1 MQLPDES
8 IELHYQGAIAP
19 QPEFWGPLA
28 EMQAKHLLPKDRI
41 RGLAPLV
48 MQVRSEI
55 AAERELQQ
63 PPPDRLPLHAG
74 FINFPQQVLDNHRR
88 KGEQSELGRVLS
100 LSTRLR
106 ENADR
111 IVILGTG
118 GSHLGAKALFNAL
131 THAHH
136 NELPPNARLGKPRIY
151 FAGESFDND
160 PVQEMFE
167 LLENACVDPELPEER
182 WGAIVIS
189 KSGSTLELATAYRI
203 FRAEAARF
211 YGLHSPRLRQ
221 LIIPVTGPSGR
232 LRELCRAEGYREDD
246 ILTIPENIGSRYSVF
261 TPAGLLPAATMGL
274 DVRALLLGAAAMTK
288 KFLEEPFDRNPVLQ
302 FAAVNYLLTEELGK
316 NVRVLSV
323 WGRKLEAVGQW
334 YAQLVAESLGKN
346 GRGPTPL
353 TLVNTRDFH
362 TQAQLYQDGP
372 RDKVWINLYAKATR
386 HPPIQIGHSGERDE
400 DKLNDI
406 SRRTL
411 ADLAVASFE
420 GLQLTA
426 AAKAQPVVNLFMPQL
441 TEHAIG
447 QLLQMLMLATVV
459 EARLHGV
466 NPYSQPGTDFLKQ
479 QMIEVLRA

>member
-1 MQLPDES
+1 MHLPDES
-8 IELHYQGAIAP
+8 IEFNYQGAIAP
-19 QPEFWGPLA
+19 LPEFWGPLA
-28 EMQAKHLLPKDRI
+28 EMQAKHLLHRDRI
-41 RGLAPLV
+41 RGITPLL

-63 PPPDRLPLHAG
+63 PPPDRLPLQAG
-74 FINFPQQVLDNHRR
+74 FINLPQQLLENHRR

-111 IVILGTG
+111 ILILATG
-118 GSHLGAKALFNAL
+118 GSQLGARALFSAL
-131 THAHH
+131 CHTYH
-136 NELPPNARLGKPRIY
+136 NELPASARLGKPRIY
-151 FAGESFDND
+151 FEAEGFDND
-160 PVQEMFE
+160 PVQETCELFE
-167 LLENACVDPELPEER
+167 NTCVDPELPEER

-246 ILTIPENIGSRYSVF
+246 ILTIPENVGSRYSVF
-261 TPAGLLPAATMGL
+261 TPAGLLPAAVMGL
-274 DVRALLLGAAAMTK
+274 DVRALLLGAVAMTK

-302 FAAVNYLLTEELGK
+302 FAALNYLLTEELHK
-316 NVRVLSV
+316 TTRVFSV
-323 WGRKLEAVGQW
+323 WSRKLEHLGRW
-334 YAQLVAESLGKN
+334 YAQLVAESLGKS
-346 GRGPTPL
+346 GQGPTPI

-372 RDKVWINLYAKATR
+372 RDKAWINLYVKSTK
-386 HPPIQIGHSGERDE
+386 HPPIQVGHSGERDE

-411 ADLAVASFE
+411 ADLAAASFE
-420 GLQLTA
+420 SLLLTA
-426 AAKAQPVVNLFMPQL
+426 SEKAHPVVNLFMPQL
-441 TEHAIG
+441 TEHATG
-447 QLLQMLMLATVV
+447 QLLQLLMLATTV
-459 EARLHGV
+459 EARLFGV
-466 NPYSQPGTDFLKQ
+466 NPYSQPGTDYLKH
-479 QMIEVLRA
+479 QMIEVLRG